1 MKGILSRERGR
12 RERGTRRGYYLRKKR
27 GVLCVDV
34 IAKYDRYV
42 RGKVGN
48 VVCVRERRCVVPPPP
63 FHHHCAA
70 SLLLD
75 GASVHTE
82 NEFNGRRALHYAA
95 LGNKPAAVKVLLE
108 VSSLSLHLYP

>member
-1 MKGILSRERGR
+1 MWCVYGRG
-12 RERGTRRGYYLRKKR
+12 
-27 GVLCVDV
+27 GVSS
-34 IAKYDRYV
+34 
-42 RGKVGN
+42 
-48 VVCVRERRCVVPPPP
+48 PPPP

>member
-1 MKGILSRERGR
+1 VRNLLCLHNERPLQPPCPKAICA
-12 RERGTRRGYYLRKKR
+12 ESAS
-27 GVLCVDV
+27 VC
-34 IAKYDRYV
+34 
-42 RGKVGN
+42 N
-48 VVCVRERRCVVPPPP
+48 VVCRPR
-63 FHHHCAA
+63 AA

-108 VSSLSLHLYP
+108 VRVPLGQKRAWHVSSEPPFNLWTVRAC